1 MVINREWLSG
11 GLKTGDGLMK
21 WVEGSEESGF
31 ERNGEVLL
39 GSREVVAI
47 WVFLS
52 WDWLAFFL
60 IQAFVLV

>member
-11 GLKTGDGLMK
+11 GLKSGDGLMK
-21 WVEGSEESGF
+21 RVEGSEESGF

-39 GSREVVAI
+39 GSRDVVAI

-52 WDWLAFFL
+52 WDWIAFFL

>member
-11 GLKTGDGLMK
+11 GLKSGDGLMK
-21 WVEGSEESGF
+21 RVEGSEESGF

>member
-11 GLKTGDGLMK
+11 GLKSGDGLMK
-21 WVEGSEESGF
+21 RVEGSEESGF

-52 WDWLAFFL
+52 WDWIAFSL

>member
-1 MVINREWLSG
+1 MVINRKWLSG
-11 GLKTGDGLMK
+11 GLKSGDGLMK

-52 WDWLAFFL
+52 WDWIAFFL